1 MVRRAGRG
9 PQSQPLW
16 IGDENMGTSRHGQFE
31 RLLDRQARVWESEHI
46 EHPPAEA
53 PTRPNLT
60 ISSPAHSGGDEL
72 GRRIAERLGWEL
84 YDRQIV
90 EALHEND
97 ALGKSVLESLD
108 ERLLG
113 FREDWIYHLF
123 VPGHTAT
130 TAYIHRL
137 SKLVFS
143 IAMRGHNVFIGRG
156 AGFIVPR
163 EWRLGVLVTESFD
176 VRVAAYEKENEVS
189 HTAARQALLRVDRMR
204 DEFIARSFHRVVADP
219 ASHDLCVNLDSLG
232 IDAATEIVLRALEV
246 RFPHAELRSA

>member
-1 MVRRAGRG
+1 
-9 PQSQPLW
+9 
-16 IGDENMGTSRHGQFE
+16 MGTPRHGQFE

-60 ISSPAHSGGDEL
+60 ISSPAYSGGEEL
-72 GRRIAERLGWEL
+72 GRRIAEHLGWEL
-84 YDRQIV
+84 YDRKIV

-113 FREDWIYHLF
+113 FRED
-123 VPGHTAT
+123 
-130 TAYIHRL
+130 
-137 SKLVFS
+137 FS
-143 IAMRGHNVFIGRG
+143 IAMRGHNVLIGHG

-163 EWRLGVLVTESFD
+163 EWRLAVFVTESFEL
-176 VRVAAYEKENEVS
+176 RVAAYEKENAVG
-189 HTAARQALLRVDRMR
+189 HTAARQALLRLDRIR
-204 DEFIARSFHRVVADP
+204 DEFIARSFHRVVTDP

-232 IDAATEIVLRALEV
+232 IEAATDIVLRALEV
-246 RFPHAELRSA
+246 RFPHAALRSA